1 MKVGIEYL
9 LPGGND
15 TGVEYAI
22 REAVAAV
29 LERDS
34 PHSFTV
40 FASERSRPLLPQCAR
55 AQTSVVTMASP
66 FRAGRILWQQAV
78 APCLAMR
85 HKLDLYHATGY
96 VASPLFAVPVVV
108 SLYDTI
114 ALDNARYTSFSNAL
128 YFSSAV
134 PRGLRRAARIIV
146 PTAHVKERLIG
157 LLPATENKID
167 VLPLGI
173 SPRYHVKD
181 PAEIR
186 ACLAHIPSLQ
196 SRKYI
201 LAVGNIEHKK
211 NCLGLLR
218 AFNKVREVLGCEYVL
233 AFAGNPGSASME
245 LRRYIDAHAL
255 QDSVQFLDYVDGRD
269 LPFLYGG
276 AQLLVYPSWDEGFG
290 FPPLEAMACGT
301 PVLCSDVPA
310 VTEVCGDAAYLVEPD
325 ETESIAG
332 GMLDILTQ
340 PSFAQRLVKRG
351 HERAVKYSWG
361 AYANGLL
368 ASYEAAFAHRRQ
380 TAPINNSVST

>member
-29 LERDS
+29 LTSVS
-34 PHSFTV
+34 PHSFAV
-40 FASERSRPLLPQCAR
+40 FASERSKPLLPLRTR
-55 AQTSVVTMASP
+55 AQTSVVTMAYP
-66 FRAGRILWQQAV
+66 FRTGRILWQQAV
-78 APCLAMR
+78 APYLAMR
-85 HKLDLYHATGY
+85 HNLDIYHATGY
-96 VASPLFAVPVVV
+96 VASPLFAVPVVI

-114 ALDNARYTSFSNAL
+114 ALDNPRLTTRSNAM

-146 PTAHVKERLIG
+146 PTTHVKERLIG
-157 LLPATENKID
+157 LLPETENQVD

-173 SPRYHVKD
+173 SPRYHVKS
-181 PAEIR
+181 PEEIQ
-186 ACLAHIPSLQ
+186 ACLARYPRLQ
-196 SRKYI
+196 ERKYI

-218 AFNKVREVLGCEYVL
+218 AFYKVREVLGCEYVL
-233 AFAGNPGSASME
+233 AFAGNPGSASMG
-245 LRRYIDAHAL
+245 LRRYIVTHAL
-255 QDSVQFLDYVDGRD
+255 QDSVEFLNYVDGLD

-301 PVLCSDVPA
+301 PVICSDVPA
-310 VTEVCGDAAYLVEPD
+310 VTEVCGDAAYLVDPAD
-325 ETESIAG
+325 IETIAR
-332 GMLDILTQ
+332 GMLELLTQ
-340 PSFAQRLVKRG
+340 PPLAGKLAIRG
-351 HERAVKYSWG
+351 QERAIKYSWST
-361 AYANGLL
+361 YAKGLL
-368 ASYEAAFAHRRQ
+368 ASYDAALVNRRQ
-380 TAPINNSVST
+380 SAANSNHMAT